1 MFRPAQ
7 TPPTQRARATAPLRG
22 GCRRHDATHFVAYP
36 LNRTEE
42 RRSNGNR
49 MTTTSAYPIKDVLPR
64 LLEGLQRRA
73 EGRHHPSGVTT
84 GLNRLDELTG
94 GLQNGDLIVIGGRP
108 SMGKTALTCQIA
120 LHAAFR
126 LDVPVIYFSM
136 DLRRERLAMR
146 LTATVA
152 RVDLQHLR
160 TGRLDTEAWN
170 RVEAAERK
178 LSRVPLYID
187 DTAAS
192 AGDLCARSRH
202 AATESGIG
210 LVVVDFL
217 QAIRPHE
224 IGSRSEAPLE
234 PSTALKHLAVELGVP
249 VIAVSQLN
257 RRVEH
262 RSPQYPRLSDL
273 RGSSAIEN
281 DADLVMFLYREDV
294 YWPHTPREGTADITI
309 AKHRNGPTGTVWTML
324 KPEMCL
330 FEAIL

>member
-1 MFRPAQ
+1 M
-7 TPPTQRARATAPLRG
+7 
-22 GCRRHDATHFVAYP
+22 
-36 LNRTEE
+36 
-42 RRSNGNR
+42 
-49 MTTTSAYPIKDVLPR
+49 TSAYLIKDVLPEA
-64 LLEGLQRRA
+64 LEALQRRA
-73 EGRHHPSGVTT
+73 EGRHPPSGIGT
-84 GLNRLDELTG
+84 GLRRLDELTG
-94 GLQNGDLIVIGGRP
+94 GFQNGDLIVIGGRP
-108 SMGKTALTCQIA
+108 SMGKSALACQLA
-120 LHAAFR
+120 LHAAIH

-136 DLRRERLAMR
+136 DLRRERLALR

-152 RVDLQHLR
+152 QVDLQHLR

-192 AGDLCARSRH
+192 VGDLCTRSRH
-202 AATESGIG
+202 TATEFGIG
-210 LVVVDFL
+210 LIVVDFL
-217 QAIRPHE
+217 QACRPHDMA
-224 IGSRSEAPLE
+224 SRPAALLE
-234 PSTALKHLAVELGVP
+234 PSTELKQLAVELAVP
-249 VIAVSQLN
+249 VVAVSKLN

-273 RGSSAIEN
+273 SGSNAIEN

-309 AKHRNGPTGTVWTML
+309 AKHRNGPTGTVWTTF
-324 KPEMCL
+324 KPEVCL